1 MITQSLSRTS
11 AAVGGAEIP
20 APAAKAAGPNPG
32 SDFASVVAS
41 FAADTVETLRAAEA
55 TATAGVAGRA
65 SVQQVVEAVLGV
77 EQQLQAAVAVRDK
90 VVSAYL
96 EISRMAI

>member
-1 MITQSLSRTS
+1 MITQGLSRTS
-11 AAVGGAEIP
+11 AMVGGAELP
-20 APAAKAAGPNPG
+20 APAAKAVTPGPG
-32 SDFASVVAS
+32 GDFASVLAG
-41 FAADTVETLRAAEA
+41 FATDTVETLKAAEA

-65 SVQQVVEAVLGV
+65 SVQQVVEAVMGA
-77 EQQLQAAVAVRDK
+77 EQQLQAAIAIRDK